1 MNEIPLRDCRNRR
14 LARALCAGGLLAAP
28 YALVFAQAYPV
39 KPVRVVQSGAPGS
52 LGDTVTR
59 LVFSRVGEATGQQ
72 FVVDNRPA
80 AGGSIGAEV
89 VARAPADGYTLLSSV
104 NSIMAVNPLVYSN
117 LGYDPLRDF
126 DAVSMLVKYSE
137 VLIAHPSLGAKS
149 VADLVALAKARPKQ
163 ITYASGGNGHTTH
176 LMMELFQ
183 RKAGILLVHV
193 PYKGMSPA
201 VQAVAGAEAT
211 LVNVGLGLARPHIAN
226 GRVIALAK
234 TGFPSK
240 EALPG
245 VPALT
250 ASYPDAEYI
259 PWTAVFA
266 PKGTPR
272 PVVARLN
279 AEISKALAAPE
290 FRSRMAEFDIA
301 VIGGSPADLD
311 KTLRA
316 DVSVNRELVKSIGL
330 KLD

>member
-1 MNEIPLRDCRNRR
+1 MNETPMHSFRIRR
-14 LARALCAGGLLAAP
+14 VASTLCAGWLLATPHAF
-28 YALVFAQAYPV
+28 ALAQDYPV
-39 KPVRVVQSGAPGS
+39 KPVRVVLSAAAGS
-52 LGDTVTR
+52 LSDTVTR
-59 LVFSRVGEATGQQ
+59 LVFSRVSAVTGQQ

-80 AGGSIGAEV
+80 AGGSMGAEL
-89 VARAPADGYTLLSSV
+89 VARAPADGYTLLASINSV
-104 NSIMAVNPLVYSN
+104 MAVNPLVYSK

-126 DAVSMLVKYSE
+126 DAVSMLIKISE

-163 ITYASGGNGHTTH
+163 ITYASGGNGHVTH

-183 RKAGILLVHV
+183 RKAGIVLTHV
-193 PYKGMSPA
+193 PYKGVSPA
-201 VQAVAGAEAT
+201 MQAVAGAESAV
-211 LVNVGLGLARPHIAN
+211 LNVGLGLARPHITN

-240 EALPG
+240 DALPS

-250 ASYPDAEYI
+250 AFYPDAEYI

-266 PKGTPR
+266 PRGTP
-272 PVVARLN
+272 PPIVAKLN
-279 AEISKALAAPE
+279 AEMGKAMAAPE
-290 FRSRMAEFDIA
+290 FRSRMAELDVA
-301 VIGGSPADLD
+301 VISGSPADLD

-316 DVSVNRELVKSIGL
+316 DINVNRELVKSIGL

>member
-1 MNEIPLRDCRNRR
+1 MDDSPMCDFRITR
-14 LARALCAGGLLAAP
+14 LASALCAGGLLAAP
-28 YALVFAQAYPV
+28 WAPVVAQNYPV
-39 KPVRVVQSGAPGS
+39 KPVRVVQAGAPGS

-59 LVFSRVGEATGQQ
+59 LVFSRVSEVTGQQ
-72 FVVDNRPA
+72 FVIDNRAA
-80 AGGSIGAEV
+80 AGGSIAAEV
-89 VARAPADGYTLLSSV
+89 VAKAPADGYTLLSSV
-104 NSIMAVNPLVYSN
+104 NSIMAVNPLVYSKI
-117 LGYDPLRDF
+117 GYDPLRDF

-163 ITYASGGNGHTTH
+163 ITYASGGNGHATH

-183 RKAGILLVHV
+183 RKAGIALVHV

-201 VQAVAGAEAT
+201 VQAVAGAET
-211 LVNVGLGLARPHIAN
+211 SIVNVGLGLARPHITS

-266 PKGTPR
+266 PKGAPR
-272 PVVARLN
+272 AIVARLN
-279 AEISKALAAPE
+279 AETTKALAAPE
-290 FRSRMAEFDIA
+290 FLKRMAELDIA
-301 VIGGSPADLD
+301 VIGGSPEDLD

>member
-1 MNEIPLRDCRNRR
+1 MNNSPMHDSRITGP
-14 LARALCAGGLLAAP
+14 ARALCAAWLLAAP
-28 YALVFAQAYPV
+28 CALVFAQAYPV

-59 LVFSRVGEATGQQ
+59 LVFSRVSEATGQQ
-72 FVVDNRPA
+72 FVIDNRPA
-80 AGGSIGAEV
+80 AGGSIAAEV

-104 NSIMAVNPLVYSN
+104 NSVMAVNPLVYSKI
-117 LGYDPLRDF
+117 GYDPLRDF

-201 VQAVAGAEAT
+201 VQSVAGAESAII
-211 LVNVGLGLARPHIAN
+211 NVGLGLARPHITN

-266 PKGTPR
+266 PKGTPQS
-272 PVVARLN
+272 VVVRLN
-279 AEISKALAAPE
+279 AEIAKAMSAPE
-290 FRSRMAEFDIA
+290 FRSRMADLDIA
-301 VIGGSPADLD
+301 VIGGSPTDLD

>member
-1 MNEIPLRDCRNRR
+1 MKLESMHDRGIRR
-14 LARALCAGGLLAAP
+14 RAGVLCAGLLLAAP
-28 YALVFAQAYPV
+28 CATVFAQPYPV
-39 KPVRVVQSGAPGS
+39 KPVRVVQAGAPGS

-59 LVFSRVGEATGQQ
+59 LVFARVGEATGQQ
-72 FVVDNRPA
+72 FVIDNRPA
-80 AGGSIGAEV
+80 AGGSLAAEMA
-89 VARAPADGYTLLSSV
+89 ARAPADGYTLFSAV
-104 NSIMAVNPLVYSN
+104 NSVMAVNPLVYSK

-149 VADLVALAKARPKQ
+149 IPDLVALAKARPKQ
-163 ITYASGGNGHTTH
+163 ITYASGGNGHSTH

-183 RKAGILLVHV
+183 RRAGIALSHV

-201 VQAVAGAEAT
+201 VQAVAGAETAI
-211 LVNVGLGLARPHIAN
+211 VNVGLGLARPHITN

-266 PKGTPR
+266 PKGAPHS
-272 PVVARLN
+272 VVARLN
-279 AEISKALAAPE
+279 VEIGKALAAPE
-290 FRSRMAEFDIA
+290 FLKRMAELDIA

>member
-1 MNEIPLRDCRNRR
+1 MDRVPMHNCRITRW
-14 LARALCAGGLLAAP
+14 ASTLCAGVLLAAP
-28 YALVFAQAYPV
+28 QALVFAQDYPL
-39 KPVRVVQSGAPGS
+39 KPVRVVQAGAPGS

-59 LVFSRVGEATGQQ
+59 LVFSRVSEATGQQ
-72 FVVDNRPA
+72 FVIDNRPA
-80 AGGSIGAEV
+80 AGGSMAAEMA
-89 VARAPADGYTLLSSV
+89 ARAPADGYTLFSAV
-104 NSIMAVNPLVYSN
+104 NSVMTVNPLVYAK

-126 DAVSMLVKYSE
+126 DAVSVLVKYSE

-163 ITYASGGNGHTTH
+163 ITYASGGNGHSTH

-183 RKAGILLVHV
+183 RKAGIVLVHV

-201 VQAVAGAEAT
+201 VQAVAGAETAI
-211 LVNVGLGLARPHIAN
+211 VNVGLGLARPHIAN

-240 EALPG
+240 ETLPG
-245 VPALT
+245 VLALT
-250 ASYPDAEYI
+250 AFYPEAEYI

-272 PVVARLN
+272 PIVARLN

-290 FRSRMAEFDIA
+290 FLKRMAELDIA

-311 KTLRA
+311 NTLRA
-316 DVSVNRELVKSIGL
+316 DVAVNRELVKSIGL